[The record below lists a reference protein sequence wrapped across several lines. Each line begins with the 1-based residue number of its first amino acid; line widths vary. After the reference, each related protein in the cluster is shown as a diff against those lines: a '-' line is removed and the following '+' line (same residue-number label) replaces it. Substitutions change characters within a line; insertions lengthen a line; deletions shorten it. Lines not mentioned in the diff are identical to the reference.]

1 VSTKHPI
8 IAVTGSSGA
17 NRQTVRETFEK
28 LCNRE
33 KLSAAYVQGDGFHRY
48 ARAEMKERIIEVA
61 GAGNP
66 HFSHFCPDANL
77 FGEQETLYRAYGETG
92 QGRRRFYL
100 HNWEEAEPF
109 KDQDLKPGEF
119 SPWEDLPGETDMLV
133 YEGLHGWISAD
144 GVNLAPYVDLKIGVV
159 PVINLE
165 WIQKINRDTGL
176 RGYSEDAVI
185 DTILRRLPD
194 YVHYIVPQFE
204 HSDINFQRVPVVD
217 TSDPIIAHDV
227 PTIDESVVVVRFRKP
242 EDFDGDFPR
251 LLKNLEGSW
260 MSRRNTIVVPGGKMS
275 LAMQMTL
282 TPIIG
287 RMMGARGRADTQ

>member
-1 VSTKHPI
+1 MSTKHPI

-17 NRQTVRETFEK
+17 NRKTVRETFEK
-28 LCNRE
+28 LCIRE
-33 KLSAAYVQGDGFHRY
+33 ELFSAYVQGDGFHRY
-48 ARAEMKERIIEVA
+48 DRAQMKKTIIEA
-61 GAGNP
+61 AEDDNP
-66 HFSHFCPDANL
+66 HFSHFSPAANL
-77 FGEQETLYRAYGETG
+77 FDEQETLYRVYGETG
-92 QGRRRFYL
+92 LGRRRFYL

-109 KDQDLKPGEF
+109 KDQGLRPGEF
-119 SPWEDLPGETDMLV
+119 SPWEDLPDGTDMLV

-176 RGYSEDAVI
+176 RGYSEEAVVN
-185 DTILRRLPD
+185 TILRRLPD
-194 YVHYIVPQFE
+194 YVRYIVPQFR
-204 HSDINFQRVPVVD
+204 HSDVNFQRVPVVD
-217 TSDPIIAHDV
+217 TSDPFIANDV
-227 PTIDESVVVVRFRKP
+227 PTVDESVVVVRFRKP
-242 EDFDGDFPR
+242 EDFDVDFPWLQR
-251 LLKNLEGSW
+251 NLDGSW

-287 RMMGARGRADTQ
+287 RMMEARASA